1 MLYVILLFMMMILIT
16 TLSWS
21 GILSVAT
28 TELISALES
37 DLQDAVDWGRKRL
50 VDFNAGKTQ
59 LVSFYKS
66 NNTGG
71 IDGEMDASILEE
83 KTIF

>member
-1 MLYVILLFMMMILIT
+1 MMMILIT

-37 DLQDAVDWGRKRL
+37 DLQDAVEWGRKRL

-59 LVSFYKS
+59 LVFFYQS
-66 NNTGG
+66 NNTDG